1 MVWSSAQTLAGT
13 MSKTF
18 KDAYKVL
25 KKALIGT
32 DGIETP
38 WRYCVSDT
46 NSIMGFAMGAMFVK
60 SVFKGK
66 SKEMAES
73 MIQEIKDAFIDN
85 LPHLHW
91 MDPDTRA
98 FAREKVM
105 CKLQNCKFAITHLSG
120 QKVVIFINL
129 IQLFQA
135 DPITDMIGFP
145 DFILDP
151 VKLDERYDGVS
162 KLL

>member
-1 MVWSSAQTLAGT
+1 MVWSSAHTLAST
-13 MSKTF
+13 MSKSF
-18 KDAYKVL
+18 RDAYKVL

-32 DGIETP
+32 DGFETP
-38 WRYCVSDT
+38 WRYCVSDA

-85 LPHLHW
+85 LSHLHW

-98 FAREKVM
+98 SAREKVL
-105 CKLQNCKFAITHLSG
+105 KLHCLSHHRLYHLSH
-120 QKVVIFINL
+120 FAF
-129 IQLFQA
+129 LFFRRMRS
-135 DPITDMIGFP
+135 PI
-145 DFILDP
+145 
-151 VKLDERYDGVS
+151 
-162 KLL
+162 